1 MKKIA
6 QIIINSDVKN
16 TDRIYSYYAD
26 ESLDLKE
33 GMRVEVPFGNGNRK
47 MIGYFIGFTDEKKAE
62 YNLKDITRVIDKKP
76 VLSHN
81 AINLAKYI
89 RQTCIC
95 SMAEAIHL
103 LLPPVVNMKFEKHIS
118 LTGKDFADASLSPT
132 ARNIL
137 DILAATG
144 KSAEVKKLLSAAGVK
159 SASPLKKLEAEGY
172 IEIKEVPVGKAK
184 EKMQKFATLTDEN
197 FDIGTLKSS
206 SKAAAAFEIISKYKS
221 LPVSDVIRLA
231 DCPPSS
237 IKLLENKGA
246 IVIEEKQILRRPGLI
261 DDVTHKGDFVPTDEQ
276 QNALG
281 VIYSALDEQK
291 KHDILLQG
299 VTGSGK
305 TEVFIKAASHCI
317 KNGRNVIIL
326 VPEISLTPQIQR
338 RFTEYFGNSVAV
350 LHSALSSGERFD
362 EWQRIKNGDVQ
373 IVVGARSAIFAP
385 FENIGLIIVDE
396 EHDSSYVSE
405 SSPRYNAIDI
415 SLYRGKQEDAVVML
429 SSATPSVTSYYRALS
444 GRYKLLEMKSRFNN
458 APLPHV
464 EIVDMRYELT
474 NGNKSVLSRRLKEE
488 IAKNLERGE
497 QTILFLN
504 RRGYSTFVS
513 CRSCGYVCKCP
524 HCSITM
530 TYHASDDSLTCHYC
544 GHKEKSP
551 DVCPECESLY
561 IKYFGTGTQRV
572 EEDILKE
579 FPDASILRMDADT
592 TSKKLSH
599 QKLLKKFVDEKVDIL
614 LGTQMVTKG
623 LDFPLVTLVGV
634 ISADAML
641 NMDDFRAS
649 ERTFSQLTQ
658 VCGRSG
664 RGNLPGRAIVQ
675 TYCPENPIFAIAA
688 MQDYKKFYEGEIKL
702 RRLMDNPPFSAIINI
717 VISSE
722 NEANAEAYAKSVNAF
737 LETEFKECP
746 ELIISKFGPSP
757 SPISKIKKRH
767 RYRILFKVKKHAKIL
782 DILQKLYYGHIR
794 NKASENLEISI
805 NPNSIL

>member
-16 TDRIYSYYAD
+16 TDKIYSYYAD

-47 MIGYFIGFTDEKKAE
+47 AVGYFIGFTNEKSTE
-62 YNLKDITRVIDKKP
+62 YKLKDITRVIDKTP

-95 SMAEAIHL
+95 SMAETMHL
-103 LLPPVVNMKFEKHIS
+103 LLPPVVNLKFEKHIS
-118 LTGKDFADASLSPT
+118 LTGKDFTDANVSPA

-137 DILAATG
+137 DILAAAG
-144 KSAEVKKLLSAAGVK
+144 KSAEVKKLLAAAGVK
-159 SASPLKKLEAEGY
+159 STSPLKKLEAEGF

-184 EKMQKFATLTDEN
+184 EKMQKFAILADDN
-197 FDIGTLKSS
+197 FDVDSLKSS
-206 SKAAAAFEIISKYKS
+206 PKAAMAFEIITKYKS
-221 LPVSDVIRLA
+221 LPLSDVIKMA
-231 DCPPSS
+231 GCSPSS
-237 IKLLENKGA
+237 VKLLENKGA
-246 IVIEEKQILRRPGLI
+246 IIIEDKQVLRRPELI
-261 DDVTHKGDFVPTDEQ
+261 DDVTRKTDFLPTEEQ
-276 QNALG
+276 Q
-281 VIYSALDEQK
+281 SALDYIYNALDENK
-291 KHDILLQG
+291 KHDILLHG

-305 TEVFIKAASHCI
+305 TEVFIKAASHAI

-338 RFTEYFGNSVAV
+338 RFIEYFGDSVAV
-350 LHSALSSGERFD
+350 LHSALSAGERFD

-373 IVVGARSAIFAP
+373 IVVGARSAVFAP

-415 SLYRGKQEDAVVML
+415 ALYRGKQEDAVVML
-429 SSATPSVTSYYRALS
+429 SSATPSVTSYYRALN
-444 GRYKLLEMKSRFNN
+444 GRYKLLTMKNRFNN

-464 EIVDMRYELT
+464 ETVDMRYELT

-488 IAKNLERGE
+488 IAKNLERCE

-544 GHKEKSP
+544 GHKTKSP

-592 TSKKLSH
+592 TGKKLSH

-614 LGTQMVTKG
+614 LGTQMITKG

-688 MQDYKKFYEGEIKL
+688 MQDYEKFYEGEIKL
-702 RRLMDNPPFSAIINI
+702 RELMDNPPFSAIINI

-722 NEANAEAYAKSVNAF
+722 NEVNAEAYAKSVNTF

-746 ELIISKFGPSP
+746 ELIISKFGPAP
-757 SPISKIKKRH
+757 APISKIKNKF
-767 RYRILFKVKKHAKIL
+767 RYRILFKINKSAKIL
-782 DILQKLYYGHIR
+782 DILQKLYHGHIA
-794 NKASENLEISI
+794 NKTDESLEISI

>member
-6 QIIINSDVKN
+6 QIIINSDVKT
-16 TDRIYSYYAD
+16 TDKIYSYYVD
-26 ESLDLKE
+26 DSLNLKE

-47 MIGYFIGFTDEKKAE
+47 AVGYFIGFTDEISSE
-62 YNLKDITRVIDKKP
+62 YNLKDITRVIDKTP

-89 RQTCIC
+89 RKTYIC
-95 SMAEAIHL
+95 SMAEALHL
-103 LLPPVVNMKFEKHIS
+103 LLPPVVNLKFEKHIS
-118 LTGKDFADASLSPT
+118 LTGKDFTDSSLSPA

-137 DILAATG
+137 DILAAAG
-144 KSAEVKKLLSAAGVK
+144 KPAEIKKLLAAAGVK
-159 SASPLKKLEAEGY
+159 SPSPLKKLAADGY
-172 IEIKEVPVGKAK
+172 IEIKEVPIGKAK
-184 EKMQKFATLTDEN
+184 EKIQKFATIADEN
-197 FDIGTLKSS
+197 FDISLLKSS
-206 SKAAAAFEIISKYKS
+206 PKARAAFEIILQHKS
-221 LPVSDVIRLA
+221 LPISDVIKIA
-231 DCPPSS
+231 DCSPSS
-237 IKLLENKGA
+237 VKLLKNKGA
-246 IVIEEKQILRRPGLI
+246 IIIEDKQVLRRPGLI
-261 DDVTHKGDFVPTDEQ
+261 DDVTRKTDFVPTDEQ
-276 QNALG
+276 QNALDY
-281 VIYSALDEQK
+281 IYSVLDEHK
-291 KHDILLQG
+291 KHDILLHG

-338 RFTEYFGNSVAV
+338 RFTEYFGDSVAV
-350 LHSALSSGERFD
+350 LHSALSAGERFD
-362 EWQRIKNGDVQ
+362 EWQRIKKGDVQ

-396 EHDSSYVSE
+396 EHDSSYLSE
-405 SSPRYNAIDI
+405 SSPRYNAIDVA
-415 SLYRGKQEDAVVML
+415 LYRGKQEDAVVML
-429 SSATPSVTSYYRALS
+429 SSATPSVTSYHRALS
-444 GRYKLLEMKSRFNN
+444 GRYKLLEMKNRFNN
-458 APLPHV
+458 SPLPHV
-464 EIVDMRYELT
+464 ETVDMRYELT

-488 IAKNLERGE
+488 IAKNLQRGE

-544 GHKEKSP
+544 GHKTKSP

-592 TSKKLSH
+592 TGKKLSH
-599 QKLLKKFVDEKVDIL
+599 QKLLKKFADEKVDIL

-641 NMDDFRAS
+641 NMDDYRAS

-664 RGNLPGRAIVQ
+664 RGNVPGRAIVQ
-675 TYCPENPIFAIAA
+675 TYCPENPIFSITA

-702 RRLMDNPPFSAIINI
+702 RKLMDNPPFSAIINI

-722 NEANAEAYAKSVNAF
+722 NEINAASYAKSANKF
-737 LETEFKECP
+737 LETEFEDCP
-746 ELIISKFGPSP
+746 GLVISKFGPAP
-757 SPISKIKKRH
+757 APISKIKNKY
-767 RYRILFKVKKHAKIL
+767 RYRILVKVNKDAKIL
-782 DILQKLYYGHIR
+782 DILQKLYYGHIA
-794 NKASENLEISI
+794 NKVSEVLEISI

>member
-6 QIIINSDVKN
+6 QIIINSDAKEIDN
-16 TDRIYSYYAD
+16 IYNYYAD
-26 ESLDLKE
+26 ESLVLKE

-47 MIGYFIGFTDEKKAE
+47 MVGYFIGFTDEEPTE
-62 YNLKDITRVIDKKP
+62 YNLKDITRVIDKTP

-81 AINLAKYI
+81 AMNLAKYI
-89 RQTCIC
+89 RQTCVC
-95 SMAEAIHL
+95 SMAEALHI

-118 LTGKDFADASLSPT
+118 LTGKNFADANVSPA

-137 DILAATG
+137 DILAAAG
-144 KSAEVKKLLSAAGVK
+144 KSTEVKKLLTAAGVK
-159 SASPLKKLEAEGY
+159 SASPLKKLETEGF

-184 EKMQKFATLTDEN
+184 EKMQKFAIVTDKG
-197 FDIGTLKSS
+197 FDISLLKSS
-206 SKAAAAFEIISKYKS
+206 PKAASAFEIILKHKS
-221 LPVSDVIRLA
+221 LPLSDVIRLA
-231 DCPPSS
+231 NCSPSS
-237 IKLLENKGA
+237 VKLLENRGA
-246 IVIEEKQILRRPGLI
+246 ITIEDKQVHRRPSLI
-261 DDVTHKGDFVPTDEQ
+261 DDVTLKTNFVPTNEQ
-276 QNALG
+276 QRALDY
-281 VIYSALDEQK
+281 IYNALDEHK
-291 KHDILLQG
+291 KHDVLLHG

-305 TEVFIKAASHCI
+305 TEVFIKSASHCI

-338 RFTEYFGNSVAV
+338 RFTEYFGDNVAV
-350 LHSALSSGERFD
+350 LHSGLSDGERFD
-362 EWQRIKNGDVQ
+362 EWQRIKNGNVQ

-396 EHDSSYVSE
+396 EHDSSYVSD
-405 SSPRYNAIDI
+405 SSPRYNAIDVA
-415 SLYRGKQEDAVVML
+415 LYRGKQEDAVVIL
-429 SSATPSVTSYYRALS
+429 SSATPSVTSYHRALS
-444 GRYKLLEMKSRFNN
+444 GRYKLLEIKNRFNN

-464 EIVDMRYELT
+464 ETVDMRYELT

-524 HCSITM
+524 NCSISM

-544 GHKEKSP
+544 GHKMKSP

-579 FPDASILRMDADT
+579 FPNASILRMDADT
-592 TSKKLSH
+592 TGKKLSH

-634 ISADAML
+634 ISADVML

-702 RRLMDNPPFSAIINI
+702 RKLMDNPPFSAIINI
-717 VISSE
+717 VISSK
-722 NEANAEAYAKSVNAF
+722 NEFHAEAYAKFVNTF
-737 LETEFKECP
+737 LETEFKCCP
-746 ELIISKFGPSP
+746 ELIISKFGPTP
-757 SPISKIKKRH
+757 APISKIKNKY
-767 RYRILFKVKKHAKIL
+767 RYRILYKVNKSIKIL
-782 DILQKLYYGHIR
+782 DILQKLYYRHIA
-794 NKASENLEISI
+794 NKTDESLEISI